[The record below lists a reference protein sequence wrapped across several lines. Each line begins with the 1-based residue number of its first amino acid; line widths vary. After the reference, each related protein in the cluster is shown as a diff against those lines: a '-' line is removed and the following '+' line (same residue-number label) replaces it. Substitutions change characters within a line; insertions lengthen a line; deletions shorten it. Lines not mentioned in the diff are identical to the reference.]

1 MTPHLLV
8 AWEPRWRNFRE
19 CISPA
24 FSRSAPPWAKECNI
38 RSLDR
43 RGAGLSFVVHGVA
56 GLLLILN
63 PDAPT
68 SRVRIQDTFV
78 ASHVEYIPADSL
90 PTIADARG
98 ASRGDMGHRSG
109 RTALHGDQTIRV
121 ESQLP
126 RIDLPAEFPDSLQDR
141 RQDVL
146 TTLISVPRQ
155 RVVPSSVA
163 APELPLPQSDQLAQL
178 AAPSQPVQPVSSPKL
193 EHNAQPI
200 PPDLVVAVV
209 AAPSPAIL
217 EHPKLPVIPAAPEP
231 VIVAAPMRAAARER
245 FAEMPAMGKLEVV
258 APPSTAAVNGPKV
271 AVPTVGVIPAPASGE
286 VTRTRSLSV
295 PMTTVA
301 AAPAAASMS
310 PQPLR
315 NVSGLLDTLQPQVLI
330 VAKTDTGVPAIPASR
345 RSATMTKAPGDGGLS
360 GMGLDGAGSGVSRG
374 AGGGSGERGTGNG
387 ASSDWRGRGA
397 SDTVAGLSS
406 RPGPGGTGRSP
417 GTPRGGVSVEGNV
430 VTLGEFTDPAPKVAN
445 VGPRRG
451 HAITIVA
458 SSNSGGAL
466 NRYGTLKGERV
477 YTVYLPVV
485 AGLVVMEYSERSPS
499 QQAFD
504 TDLVAPEPLRVE
516 MTPELRRVRTVIAC
530 IVERDGSLRDIRV
543 LESAL
548 APLSHKLAALLADWK
563 FRPALR
569 GDEPV
574 AVDALL
580 GFQIDTR

>member
-24 FSRSAPPWAKECNI
+24 ISRSAPPWAKECNI
-38 RSLDR
+38 SSLDR
-43 RGAGLSFVVHGVA
+43 RGASLSFALHVVV
-56 GLLLILN
+56 GLLLIFS

-78 ASHVEYIPADSL
+78 AAHVEYIPADAL
-90 PTIADARG
+90 PTIADASG
-98 ASRGDMGHRSG
+98 ASRGNMGHRSG

-126 RIDLPAEFPDSLQDR
+126 RVDLPAEFPDTLKDR
-141 RQDVL
+141 RRDVL

-155 RVVPSSVA
+155 RVVRSMGA

-178 AAPSQPVQPVSSPKL
+178 AAPSQPVQPASSPKL
-193 EHNAQPI
+193 DHSAQPI
-200 PPDLVVAVV
+200 PQELVVAAV
-209 AAPSPAIL
+209 AAPSPALL
-217 EHPKLPVIPAAPEP
+217 ERPKLPVIHSALEP
-231 VIVAAPMRAAARER
+231 VIVAAPMRPAARER
-245 FAEMPAMGKLEVV
+245 FADMPAMGMPEVV
-258 APPSTAAVNGPKV
+258 APPSTAPLNGPRI
-271 AVPTVGVIPAPASGE
+271 AVPIVGVISAPDSGQ
-286 VTRTRSLSV
+286 VARTQSLSV

-301 AAPAAASMS
+301 AAPATGSMS

-315 NVSGLLDTLQPQVLI
+315 NLSGLLDPLQPQVLI
-330 VAKTDTGVPAIPASR
+330 VAKTDTGVPAIPANR
-345 RSATMTKAPGDGGLS
+345 RSATMTKARGDGSLS
-360 GMGLDGAGSGVSRG
+360 GIGLDGAGSGISRG

-406 RPGPGGTGRSP
+406 HPGPGGTGRSP
-417 GTPRGGVSVEGNV
+417 GAPRGGVSVEGNV
-430 VTLGEFTDPAPKVAN
+430 VTLGEFTDPAAKVGN

-485 AGLVVMEYSERSPS
+485 AGLVVMEYSERSAS
-499 QQAFD
+499 QQTFD
-504 TDLVAPEPLRVE
+504 SDLVAPEPLRVE

-574 AVDALL
+574 AVDALF